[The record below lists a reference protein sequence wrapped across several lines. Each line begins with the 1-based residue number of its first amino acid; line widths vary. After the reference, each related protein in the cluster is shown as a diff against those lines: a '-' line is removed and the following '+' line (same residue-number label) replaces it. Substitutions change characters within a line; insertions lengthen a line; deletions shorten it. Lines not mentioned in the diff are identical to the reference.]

1 MNDSLPNI
9 KSIMKKPISISKES
23 SVAQAIRQIL
33 QHNISRLMVSKEG
46 DLVGIIT
53 EKDLGFFLLA
63 DNTEENLDKIPLTK
77 VMKPL
82 VTVDES
88 MKIKEGAQIMLDRKI
103 GSLGINSHGKTV
115 GIITKT
121 DLARHYLQK
130 YVGKKRV
137 GDFMTVSYVSMYE
150 DDPIHEIAAMM
161 IKEKVSRII
170 LKNQSD
176 AITGIITFRDLFRIA
191 LTLGQEERT
200 VDNTDPV
207 ISVISTRK
215 GFLSESGF
223 GKTILSK
230 EAMSKKVVTADYNDD
245 MITACEIILDNNV
258 NGVGVLVNGKLSGIL
273 SKTDVTRALVSV

>member
-1 MNDSLPNI
+1 MPNI

-200 VDNTDPV
+200 VDNTDSI

>member
-1 MNDSLPNI
+1 MPNI
-9 KSIMKKPISISKES
+9 KSITKKPISIPKES
-23 SVAQAIRQIL
+23 TVAQAVRQIL
-33 QHNISRLMVSKEG
+33 QHNVSHLMVSNEG
-46 DLVGIIT
+46 DLVGIVT
-53 EKDLGFFLLA
+53 QKDLGFFLLS
-63 DNTEENLDKIPLTK
+63 DNTEDNLDKIPLAK

-88 MKIKEGAQIMLDRKI
+88 MKIKEGAQIMIDRKI

-121 DLARHYLQK
+121 DLIRHYLQK

-150 DDPIHEIAAMM
+150 DDPIHKIAAKMV
-161 IKEKVSRII
+161 KEKVSRII
-170 LKNQSD
+170 LKSQAD
-176 AITGIITFRDLFRIA
+176 AITGIVTFKDLFILA
-191 LTLGQEERT
+191 MTLGREGRT
-200 VDNTDPV
+200 VDNTDPA

-230 EAMSKKVVTADYNDD
+230 EVMSSQLVTADYNDD
-245 MITACEIILDNNV
+245 LITACEIILDNNV

-273 SKTDVTRALVSV
+273 SKTDIVRALVSV

>member
-1 MNDSLPNI
+1 
-9 KSIMKKPISISKES
+9 MKKPISIPKES

-33 QHNISRLMVSKEG
+33 QHDISRLMVSKEG

-53 EKDLGFFLLA
+53 EKDLGFFLLS
-63 DNTEENLDKIPLTK
+63 DNTEENLDNIPITK

-82 VTVDES
+82 VTIDES

-103 GSLGINSHGKTV
+103 GSLGINSHGKTT
-115 GIITKT
+115 GIVTKT
-121 DLARHYLQK
+121 DLVRHYLQK

-150 DDPIHEIAAMM
+150 DDPIQRIAAKMV
-161 IKEKVSRII
+161 KEKISRVI
-170 LKNQSD
+170 LKSKAD

-191 LTLGQEERT
+191 LTLGQEGLT
-200 VDNTDPV
+200 VDNTDPA

-223 GKTILSK
+223 GKTILSR
-230 EAMSKKVVTADYNDD
+230 EVMTSRIVTADYNDD
-245 MITACEIILDNNV
+245 LVTACEILLDSNV

-273 SKTDVTRALVSV
+273 SKTDITRALVSV

>member
-1 MNDSLPNI
+1 MPDI

-53 EKDLGFFLLA
+53 EKDLGFFLLS

-82 VTVDES
+82 VTVDEA

-121 DLARHYLQK
+121 DLIRHYLQK

-150 DDPIHEIAAMM
+150 DDPIHEIAATM
-161 IKEKVSRII
+161 IREKVSRVI

-176 AITGIITFRDLFRIA
+176 AVTGIITFRDLFRIA

-200 VDNTDPV
+200 VDNTDSV

-230 EAMSKKVVTADYNDD
+230 EVMSKKVVTTDYNDD
-245 MITACEIILDNNV
+245 MITACEIILDNDV

-273 SKTDVTRALVSV
+273 SKTDITRALVSV